1 MNESSPANVENKIT
15 TCQTTAIELD
25 DENLSLKGVEN
36 DLYQMSFLLA
46 IFDNIVGPKV
56 IHYWRT
62 ESSRKSANVK
72 RYSSIDDQ
80 LLKYIAIHTLNG
92 ELYQDKLTNQQ
103 KFRLYLIKEVE
114 CAVFSVFFDASTIS
128 SSSYGSSNCSA
139 DLGVDEEDNS
149 SVLSGS
155 SENLTQSN
163 KNKVSTSL
171 NCFSIIVP
179 LEKKDIFLKNY
190 GDNTNFFVNS
200 FENIILEY
208 KVFAQIKPK
217 VINYNLHFFTK
228 SNFYLNF
235 NYFQKSNQITKAIN
249 NLSESIITFCS
260 SLNTLRSR
268 GLYPS
273 HIDTEYNTFKTPYRI
288 HVSLFCL

>member
-1 MNESSPANVENKIT
+1 MNESSPANVENKIS

-56 IHYWRT
+56 IHYWKT
-62 ESSRKSANVK
+62 ESSRKSANAK
-72 RYSSIDDQ
+72 RYSNMDDQ

-128 SSSYGSSNCSA
+128 STSYGSSNCSA
-139 DLGVDEEDNS
+139 DLGVDEDIISISAS
-149 SVLSGS
+149 SSS

-179 LEKKDIFLKNY
+179 LDKKDIFLKNY

-217 VINYNLHFFTK
+217 VINLNLIFFK
-228 SNFYLNF
+228 LNFYLNF
-235 NYFQKSNQITKAIN
+235 NHF
-249 NLSESIITFCS
+249 
-260 SLNTLRSR
+260 
-268 GLYPS
+268 
-273 HIDTEYNTFKTPYRI
+273 
-288 HVSLFCL
+288 